1 MNTNKIM
8 VSYSKAM
15 RTAWVATAFAAG
27 LALAAN
33 ADVKGASAK
42 MTIDGRLDEPCWAA
56 ADWNGG
62 FVQIA
67 KNKDKGEVKGQTS
80 FAIVADAGN
89 VYIGIRCKE
98 PQLAKVRAM
107 PVDAFWCSDGVEL
120 FFAPTGK
127 SFSFYQFAVPLNA
140 DAGTAALY
148 RSEGGNIMPDPFGPS
163 WKVERQFAED
173 EWTLEIAV
181 PLASLYMTRNEEWSG
196 TWLVNLARTRRADG
210 YEWSTWSHLQRAFN
224 EPENFRQVKG
234 FPKRSAA
241 DDVALTDVTSEI
253 AVRRSDRLEGRLRMK
268 AFVLEAG
275 DYTLSCSS
283 GTTAKVSLRRG
294 WNDVAVPCA
303 YPANG
308 RYFTDLA
315 LTRNAT
321 GAKYMRTFP
330 VLVDFD
336 EIRVKLT
343 TPQYRDNFY
352 PGQDSSKIV
361 GTVKT
366 SGEGA
371 VRLTLEGPGI
381 PRTEKTLD
389 AAGAFAF
396 DTPGFE
402 FGTATLTVDIGGVTK
417 RVPIRKLD
425 KTGRRMTWIE
435 DGCIVVDGRRVF
447 RRDLY
452 AWHYR
457 SSTAFKARTAAD
469 IENLGL
475 TRLSLGG
482 TLEPGRVIKGLEAK
496 EAKKDV
502 VPCKEYFDKIDAM
515 IERKK
520 AEDFDY
526 WYISD
531 EPECRGVSAIY
542 LRHIYEYMK
551 ERDPYHV
558 ILTSSRAGLTYID
571 CADWFETHPYI
582 GPYDDGRG
590 NRRYSRPISEVGNFI
605 DAFEPGKHPD
615 KCVGYLPQL
624 FAYRD
629 QSLDNDYP
637 TLDEYLC
644 STWAGLLRGAKS
656 LNPFFYTDMGDR
668 AALYDGNCFVNSSV
682 IALEDLLLGGK
693 RTTLLKAP
701 DGECA
706 RWNLPDGDAMFVLA
720 NFTNE
725 RKTFEVKGLDGN
737 FRPFRSKKMFDTSSS
752 PSPSTFTLSPLEVV
766 IGTTK
771 ERDRGLST
779 YEELKESVEKQEYE
793 RTHRDNQL
801 LEKYRTLPGIKYKL
815 IDGVRDMY
823 AFGKRWCPA
832 QDFDLAFTDRTI
844 RFSKVRVWG
853 ANIKDVKLSVRKRGE
868 WTPVDAV
875 CTHPEQYLFEVDAGK
890 VVESAKLRV
899 TVIAADK
906 NKELEVYELEV
917 PRVPGG
923 DAEHAAR
930 KAKPE
935 PPVDAL
941 WSFGAKEA
949 VWSEGHSRKAWFGGA
964 KTNVAPRADGGFTV
978 SGQVTHCAV
987 FDPEYPWVEMEV
999 DGFLRNEKPGVKCYH
1014 AWSVHGAKMAGLVG
1028 GVTYPQ
1034 PGLYTIMM
1042 QTPEKRM
1049 NDYLRIYDYNFDIG
1063 FRKLRNVKRP
1073 PNCLSATAG
1082 GEVIAPGSEIEIAL
1096 ELAEPCEDVV
1106 AEFRYDA
1113 GHGGGAEPY
1122 KVNGSSQI
1130 ELKAADST
1138 LRRWTARV
1146 PVKSCRDAKAR
1157 RVFVKCTVIGGTLGL
1172 PILTNFAQPF
1182 KSEV

>member
-1 MNTNKIM
+1 MSVNDVNDMKGTIG
-8 VSYSKAM
+8 M
-15 RTAWVATAFAAG
+15 RRLATALAFASG
-27 LALAAN
+27 LAFATN
-33 ADVKGASAK
+33 ADVKDASEE

-62 FVQIA
+62 FRHLSGR
-67 KNKDKGEVKGQTS
+67 NTGGELVQTS
-80 FAIVADAGN
+80 FAVVADAHS
-89 VYIGIRCKE
+89 VYFGVRCKE
-98 PQLAKVRAM
+98 PKLDKIRAM
-107 PVDAFWCSDGVEL
+107 PVVNIWNCDGFEL
-120 FFAPTGK
+120 FLAPTGK
-127 SFSFYQFAVPLNA
+127 SFSYYQFVVPYNPINGSA
-140 DAGTAALY
+140 MNFA
-148 RSEGGNIMPDPFGPS
+148 SESGNIHPDPYSAP
-163 WKVERQFAED
+163 WKVARTDGED
-173 EWTLEIAV
+173 EWVAEIEI
-181 PLASLYMTRNEEWSG
+181 PLSSLYMTRNDEWDT
-196 TWLVNLARTRRADG
+196 TWLVNIGRTRRADD
-210 YEWSTWSHLQRAFN
+210 YEWSSWSPLKRGFN

-234 FPKRSAA
+234 FPKRMAA

-253 AVRRSDRLEGRLRMK
+253 AARKADWLEGRLRMK

-283 GTTAKVSLRRG
+283 GTTAKVSLKTG
-294 WNDVAVPCA
+294 WNDVSVPCA

-308 RYFTDLA
+308 RYLTDLA
-315 LTRNAT
+315 LTREAT
-321 GAKYMRTFP
+321 GAKYTRTFP
-330 VLVDFD
+330 VLVDFE
-336 EIRVKLT
+336 EIRVKFSL
-343 TPQYRDNFY
+343 PQCRDNFY

-361 GTVKT
+361 GIVKT

-389 AAGAFAF
+389 SAGAFSF

-402 FGTATLTVDIGGVTK
+402 FGTAALIVDFGGVTK

-435 DGCIVVDGRRVF
+435 DGCLVVDGKRVF

-457 SSTAFKARTAAD
+457 SSTAFKDRTAAD
-469 IENLGL
+469 MENLGL
-475 TRLSLGG
+475 TRLRQGG
-482 TLEPGRVIKGLEAK
+482 TLEPGRVIKGLEEK
-496 EAKKDV
+496 EAKKDI

-515 IERKK
+515 IERRRL
-520 AEDFDY
+520 EDFDY

-542 LRHIYEYMK
+542 LRHVYEYMK
-551 ERDPYHV
+551 EHDPYHV
-558 ILTSSRAGLTYID
+558 ILTSSRAGVSYID

-590 NRRYSRPISEVGNFI
+590 NRRYARPISEVGNFI
-605 DAFEPGKHPD
+605 DAFEPEKHPD

-624 FAYRD
+624 FAYRYL
-629 QSLDNDYP
+629 SLDNDYP

-644 STWAGLLRGAKS
+644 STWAGLLRGARS
-656 LNPFFYTDMGDR
+656 LNPFYYTDMGDR

-682 IALEDLLLGGK
+682 IALEDLLLSGK
-693 RTTLLKAP
+693 RTTLFKTP

-706 RWNLPDGDAMFVLA
+706 RWDKPDGEAMFVLA

-725 RKTFEVKGLDGN
+725 RKTFEVKGLDGD
-737 FRPFRSKKMFDTSSS
+737 FRPFRSRRTFGSST
-752 PSPSTFTLSPLEVV
+752 TFELAPLEVV

-779 YEELKESVEKQEYE
+779 YEELKASVEKQEYE

-815 IDGVRDMY
+815 IDGVRDMH
-823 AFGKRWCPA
+823 AFGKRWCES

-853 ANIKDVKLSVRKRGE
+853 TNIKEVKLSVRKGGE
-868 WTPVDAV
+868 RTPIEAGF
-875 CTHPEQYLFEVDAGK
+875 THPERFFFEADVGK
-890 VVESAKLRV
+890 VIETAKLRV
-899 TVIAADK
+899 TVVAADK

-917 PRVPGG
+917 PHVPGD
-923 DAEHAAR
+923 DAVRAVR
-930 KAKPE
+930 KAKIE

-949 VWSEGHSRKAWFGGA
+949 VWSEGYSQNAWLGGG
-964 KTNVAPRADGGFTV
+964 KTNVVPRADGGFIV
-978 SGQVTHCAV
+978 SGKAV
-987 FDPEYPWVEMEV
+987 HSVAFSPEYPWLEVEV
-999 DGFLRNEKPGVKCYH
+999 DSFLRNEKPGEKCYH

-1034 PGLYTIMM
+1034 VGLYTIRM
-1042 QTPEKRM
+1042 QAPEKQV
-1049 NDYLRIYDYNFDIG
+1049 NDCLHIYDYNFDIG

-1073 PNCLSATAG
+1073 PNCLSATSG

-1138 LRRWTARV
+1138 LCRWTARV
-1146 PVKSCRDAKAR
+1146 PVKSCGDAKAR
-1157 RVFVKCTVIGGTLGL
+1157 RVFVKCTVIGGALDL
-1172 PILTNFAQPF
+1172 PILTNFVQPF
-1182 KSEV
+1182 KSDV

>member
-1 MNTNKIM
+1 MK
-8 VSYSKAM
+8 YSLF
-15 RTAWVATAFAAG
+15 AFAA
-27 LALAAN
+27 LAAVPMSVFAEPSVGVLGN
-33 ADVKGASAK
+33 GDKVVV
-42 MTIDGRLDEPCWAA
+42 DGRLDEPCWAK

-80 FAIVADAGN
+80 FAIVADAGSL
-89 VYIGIRCKE
+89 YFGIRCKE

-107 PVDAFWCSDGVEL
+107 PVDPFWCSDGVEL
-120 FFAPTGK
+120 FLAPTGK
-127 SFSFYQFAVPLNA
+127 SFSFYQFAIPLNA
-140 DAGTAALY
+140 DTGTAALY
-148 RSEGGNIMPDPFGPS
+148 KSEGGIIMPDPFGPS
-163 WKVERQFAED
+163 WKVGRRFGED

-181 PLASLYMTRNEEWSG
+181 PLSSLYMTRNEQWSD

-210 YEWSTWSHLQRAFN
+210 FEWSTWSHLQRAFN

-234 FPKRSAA
+234 FPRRAAA

-253 AVRRSDRLEGRLRMK
+253 AARKADRLEGRLRMK

-275 DYTLSCSS
+275 DYALSCSS
-283 GTTAKVSLRRG
+283 GTTAKVSLKRG
-294 WNDVAVPCA
+294 WNDVSVPCA
-303 YPANG
+303 YPASG

-315 LTRNAT
+315 LTRSST
-321 GAKYMRTFP
+321 GAKYARTFP
-330 VLVDFD
+330 VLVDF
-336 EIRVKLT
+336 EELRVKFSL
-343 TPQYRDNFY
+343 PQYRDNFY

-366 SGEGA
+366 AGVGE
-371 VRLTLEGPGI
+371 VKLVLEGPGI

-402 FGTATLTVDIGGVTK
+402 FGTATLTVDVDGATK

-452 AWHYR
+452 AWHFR
-457 SSTAFKARTAAD
+457 SSTAFKERTAAD
-469 IENLGL
+469 MENLGL
-475 TRLSLGG
+475 TRLRQGG
-482 TLEPGRVIKGLEAK
+482 SLEPDRVIKGLEAR
-496 EAKKDV
+496 EAKKDI
-502 VPCKEYFDKIDAM
+502 VPCKEYFDRIDAM
-515 IERKK
+515 MERKK
-520 AEDFDY
+520 SEDFDY

-590 NRRYSRPISEVGNFI
+590 NRRYEKPIGEVGGFI
-605 DAFEPGKHPD
+605 DAFEPENHPD

-624 FAYRD
+624 FSYRF

-656 LNPFFYTDMGDR
+656 LNPFFYTEMGDR

-682 IALEDLLLGGK
+682 IALEDLLLCGK
-693 RTTLLKAP
+693 RTTLLKTP

-706 RWNLPDGDAMFVLA
+706 RWDKPDGDAMFVLA

-725 RKTFEVKGLDGN
+725 RKTFNVKGLDGN
-737 FRPFRSKKMFDTSSS
+737 FRPFRSRRTFGSST
-752 PSPSTFTLSPLEVV
+752 TFELAPFEVV

-771 ERDRGLST
+771 ERDNGLST
-779 YEELKESVEKQEYE
+779 YEELKASVEKQEYE

-801 LEKYRTLPGIKYKL
+801 LEKYRTLPGVNYKL

-823 AFGKRWCPA
+823 AFGKRWCPS

-853 ANIKDVKLSVRKRGE
+853 TNIKEVKLSVRKGGE

-875 CTHPEQYLFEVDAGK
+875 CAHPEQYLFEADAGK
-890 VVESAKLRV
+890 VVETAKLRV
-899 TVIAADK
+899 TVVAADK

-917 PRVPGG
+917 PHVPG
-923 DAEHAAR
+923 DDAAR
-930 KAKPE
+930 TARAAKPE

-941 WSFGAKEA
+941 WSFDAEDAAWTKENSA
-949 VWSEGHSRKAWFGGA
+949 KAWFGGS
-964 KTNVAPRADGGFTV
+964 KTNVVPRTGGGFTV
-978 SGQVTHCAV
+978 SGTVSHRVAY
-987 FDPEYPWVEMEV
+987 DPGYPWLEVEV
-999 DGFLRNEKPGVKCYH
+999 DGFLRNEKPGAKCYH

-1034 PGLYTIMM
+1034 VGLYTIRM
-1042 QTPEKRM
+1042 QTPAKRM
-1049 NDYLRIYDYNFDIG
+1049 NDYLHIYDYNFDIG

-1082 GEVIAPGSEIEIAL
+1082 GDVIAPGSEIEIDL
-1096 ELAEPCEDVV
+1096 DLAEPCEDVV

-1113 GHGGGAEPY
+1113 GHGRGAEPY
-1122 KVNGSSQI
+1122 TINGGSQI
-1130 ELKAADST
+1130 ELKADST

-1146 PVKSCRDAKAR
+1146 PVKSCKDAKAR
-1157 RVFVKCTVIGGTLGL
+1157 RVFVKCTVIGGALDL

-1182 KSEV
+1182 KSET